1 MEIQWDCADGIV
13 INDLTQGRVPSPARP
28 GEARLMIALA

>member
-1 MEIQWDCADGIV
+1 V